1 MKLIK
6 SGVILLPGL
15 LLSLSLFAQNDI
27 PAFGKV
33 DKADLEMKQCP
44 FDAAAEAMVLFD
56 VAEVYCFL
64 NLNSLTSRLSSQ
76 LERHVR
82 IKILNNKG
90 LDFANIHIPFIAEDN
105 TEDIKNLSAETINL
119 DATGNIIVTKVDKS
133 SFFTKKMNKRYSEII
148 FAFPDVRVG
157 SIIEYKYKDDAD
169 YLYAVRDWYFQQTIP
184 VKFSRYILDFPN
196 ELVISAQ
203 PHGVLSVDMKQTS
216 NENRSIKTFSMSG
229 VPALR
234 DEQYISCNKDY
245 LQQVVPYMVSL
256 DLPGQ
261 VTHDLLRTWPR
272 LVKNLMEDESFGL
285 QLKKN
290 IPRTSDLDA
299 MLVNISDPYKKM
311 EIIHNYVKKNME
323 WNNMYGIWALDG
335 VKSAWKDKR
344 GTTGEINL
352 ILVNLL
358 KDADIDAYPILISTR
373 DHGRI
378 NIAIADYDQ
387 FNKVMAYVKIGEHI
401 YVLDATD
408 KYTPVQL
415 IPFEVLYSEGL
426 VIEKYDSYQWGWK
439 PLWDDTHLF
448 ENSIVIEA
456 AIDDKSIMKGEVL
469 INSFDYSRIDR
480 ITKLKADKEKFL
492 KDYFTSE
499 DNSLKID
506 SLTFENTDTDSL
518 PLVQFCKFT
527 QNINSSGGYNYFSLN
542 LFSGMNKNPFIADTR
557 FSDVFFGANQAYT
570 IDASIS
576 IPPGYS
582 FETLPKNMR
591 MRLPDTSIVFSRVA
605 SIIDKQ
611 LSVRMELQ
619 FKRPVYYS
627 DEYDMFHE
635 FYKKLFTV
643 LNEQFVFK
651 KNQ

>member
-90 LDFANIHIPFIAEDN
+90 LDFANIHIPFIAENN
-105 TEDIKNLSAETINL
+105 TEGIKNLSAETINL

-148 FAFPDVRVG
+148 FAFPDVKVG

-184 VKFSRYILDFPN
+184 VKFSRYILNFPN

-311 EIIHNYVKKNME
+311 EIIHNYVKKNMQ

-335 VKSAWKDKR
+335 VKSAWKDKK

-518 PLVQFCKFT
+518 PLVQFCRFT

>member
-90 LDFANIHIPFIAEDN
+90 LDFANIHIPFIAENN
-105 TEDIKNLSAETINL
+105 TEGIKNLSAETINL

-148 FAFPDVRVG
+148 FAFPDVKVG

-184 VKFSRYILDFPN
+184 VKFSRYILNFPN

>member
-90 LDFANIHIPFIAEDN
+90 LDFANIHIPFIAENN
-105 TEDIKNLSAETINL
+105 TEGIKNLSAETINL

-335 VKSAWKDKR
+335 VKSAWKDKK